1 MLEEFNPLTMDT
13 LTIDILNPKAKKLLK
28 DLEEQKL
35 ISIRKKANKPL
46 ADILGK
52 LRSNEDSAPSLDD
65 IAKIVEEVRTER
77 YGRKDTNKSSD

>member
-1 MLEEFNPLTMDT
+1 MDT